1 MDDDWVKSDG
11 LQARGFPPLL
21 WETLQRLGYTEAPM
35 YYGREYIEDGAPKCE
50 IRVRIPEHPS
60 CPAFQTRYHTTY
72 GRELQDTC

>member
-11 LQARGFPPLL
+11 LEAGGFPPLL

-50 IRVRIPEHPS
+50 IRV
-60 CPAFQTRYHTTY
+60 
-72 GRELQDTC
+72 